1 MPVSREFRR
10 AVEQVTGQSTGARV
24 YNNANI
30 PVPTGTTFILS
41 FNSQRWND
49 GGMYSS
55 ALPDRLTCQAA
66 GKYAIIGN
74 VRAIVATGNWALQVN
89 KNGTDIIGMAVGPP
103 YPAIGQRMI
112 VSTIAD
118 LQAGDYLQ
126 VRFWQNTGATVNVE
140 VGAQYSPEFMAQKL

>member
-55 ALPDRLTCQAA
+55 AATDRLTCQAA

-89 KNGTDIIGMAVGPP
+89 KNGTDIIGMAVGLPR
-103 YPAIGQRMI
+103 AGLGQRMI
-112 VSTIAD
+112 ISTIDD
-118 LQAGDYLQ
+118 LVAGDYLQ
-126 VRFWQNTGATVNVE
+126 LTFFQNTGATVNVE